1 MDTRVK
7 ILEDSTNITGF
18 YDKEA
23 DVFYLSLGEPRDA
36 VALDISDSVIARY
49 NEDSETIVGITIMGL
64 RQRVEKELNHKLHVS
79 PHQDGWVVTEG
90 SVESVE
96 RVFPTQESALKYAV
110 GIAKAQWLDVVI
122 YGDNGEVEEVINPGI
137 DALLKRRGK
146 GRNSVGD
153 KVEDL
158 KTVEVS

>member
-1 MDTRVK
+1 MDKTVK

-23 DVFYLSLGEPRDA
+23 DVLYLSLGEPRDA
-36 VALDISDSVIARY
+36 VALDISESVIARY

-79 PHQDGWVVTEG
+79 PHLDGWAVNEA

-96 RVFPTQESALKYAV
+96 RLFPTQEAALKYAV
-110 GIAKAQWLDVVI
+110 GVAKAQWLEVVI
-122 YGDNGEVEEVINPGI
+122 YGENGEIQEVINPGI
-137 DALLKRRGK
+137 DALLQRRSQR
-146 GRNSVGD
+146 RNSVAD
-153 KVEDL
+153 QLECL
-158 KTVEVS
+158 KNVEV

>member
-1 MDTRVK
+1 MDKTVK
-7 ILEDSTNITGF
+7 ILEDSTTITGF
-18 YDKEA
+18 YDREA
-23 DVFYLSLGEPRDA
+23 DVLYISLGEPREG

-96 RVFPTQESALKYAV
+96 RVFPTQEAALKYAV
-110 GIAKAQWLDVVI
+110 GVAKAQWLEVVI
-122 YGDNGEVEEVINPGI
+122 YGENGEIQEVINPGI
-137 DALLKRRGK
+137 DAILQRRGQR
-146 GRNSVGD
+146 RNSVGD
-153 KVEDL
+153 KVKGL